1 MRIFLIALAILTI
14 YLPSAWLLHRNY
26 VEVPRPAGAVVEI
39 MYWYNI
45 TPPDHYS
52 FRSYAFQPE
61 KMPDV
66 SRVMVYEDMTP
77 LPRQNYQL
85 VAHDRAYV
93 VKFRA
98 SDGSD
103 PRTNGRRYWTVLPN

>member
-1 MRIFLIALAILTI
+1 MRIILIALSLFAIYVPL
-14 YLPSAWLLHRNY
+14 AWLLHRNY
-26 VEVPRPAGAVVEI
+26 IDVPRPVGAVVEI
-39 MYWYNI
+39 MYWYNR

-66 SRVMVYEDMTP
+66 SSVVVYEDMMP

-85 VAHDRAYV
+85 VVHDRAYV

-98 SDGSD
+98 SDDSD
-103 PRTNGRRYWTVLPN
+103 PRTNGRRYWTVMPK